1 MVAFK
6 FNNNIWPIILNSLMS
21 LRGFKNNILQDSPSL
36 IVYKKKTTTYN
47 I

>member
-21 LRGFKNNILQDSPSL
+21 LRGFKKNNNTTRQSIAHS
-36 IVYKKKTTTYN
+36 IKKTTYN